1 MPFQGDLQDHEL
13 LKLVPF
19 LLRLSTK
26 NDVRPVFQRFQKL
39 CKQERKRRDQ
49 SLKLEVSSKMPR
61 ATSCTPGAKS
71 YHRIALPENPAL
83 NQSDYEVSDNGTGT
97 MPAIRMFE
105 TKLLGSPVIEEKLNS
120 FTDFYNQRAQEAF
133 EDCDKSDDPENVVL
147 TEDEEDS
154 VRDTTPRLMGNF
166 SKKSPMHR
174 KRQK

>member
-1 MPFQGDLQDHEL
+1 
-13 LKLVPF
+13 
-19 LLRLSTK
+19 
-26 NDVRPVFQRFQKL
+26 
-39 CKQERKRRDQ
+39 
-49 SLKLEVSSKMPR
+49 
-61 ATSCTPGAKS
+61 
-71 YHRIALPENPAL
+71 
-83 NQSDYEVSDNGTGT
+83 